1 MHDKQHAENAMAT
14 LLLIIIYLAFIGLGL
29 PDSLFGTAWPAIYP
43 EFNLPFSTGS
53 IFTVIMTCGTI
64 TSSLFSSRVIA
75 KYGTSKVTAVST
87 AMTAAALLGFSLS
100 GSFLPLCFL
109 AIPLGLG
116 AGAIDSGLNNY
127 VALHYTSSQMSLLHC
142 FYGIGITIS
151 PYLMSRL
158 LVTSAGWRGGYRAAF
173 FIQVGIALVLF
184 LTLPLWKKVS
194 GKDAQEETPVKVLS
208 IRELSKIPGVKNM
221 WLLFLTSCGIENAT
235 NCWGSTFLVEFKAMT
250 ADQAAK
256 VMIFYFVGFTLGRLL
271 SGILATRLSCWKI
284 IRMGMLVMGAAML
297 LLLLPLPGF
306 TVALALFLL
315 GMGNSPLFPNFT
327 YLTPQNFGADI
338 SQSVIGSQM
347 AASNTGFLA
356 APLLCGLLGQ
366 VFGMGVFPIYLTV
379 LFVCLSFGVA
389 HIQKTMKA
397 AGKDTR

>member
-1 MHDKQHAENAMAT
+1 MAT
-14 LLLIIIYLAFIGLGL
+14 LLLIIIYFAFIGLGL
-29 PDSLFGTAWPAIYP
+29 PDSLFGTAWPAIYT
-43 EFNLPFSTGS
+43 EMGLPFSLGS
-53 IFTVIMTCGTI
+53 TVTIIMTCGTI

-75 KYGTSKVTAVST
+75 KYGTGKVTAVST
-87 AMTAAALLGFSLS
+87 AMTALALLGFSLS

-116 AGAIDSGLNNY
+116 AGAIDTGLNNY

-158 LVTSAGWRGGYRAAF
+158 LATHTGWRGGYRVAF
-173 FIQVGIALVLF
+173 FIQLGIALLLF
-184 LTLPLWKKVS
+184 VTLPLWNKVA
-194 GKDAQEETPVKVLS
+194 GKEAEEETAAKVLS
-208 IRELSKIPGVKNM
+208 LKELAKIPGVKNM
-221 WLLFLTSCGIENAT
+221 WLLFLCSCGIESVT
-235 NCWGSTFLVEFKAMT
+235 NNWGSTFLVEFKSMT

-256 VMIFYFVGFTLGRLL
+256 IMIFYFVGFTLGRLL

-284 IRMGMLVMGAAML
+284 IRMGMAVMGIAMV
-297 LLLLPLPGF
+297 LLLLPLPGA
-306 TVALALFLL
+306 TVAIALFLI

-327 YLTPQNFGADI
+327 YLTPRNFGADI

-347 AASNTGFLA
+347 AASNTGFLV

-366 VFGMGVFPIYLTV
+366 FFGMGVFPLYLAA
-379 LFVCLSFGVA
+379 LFVCLILGVA
-389 HIQKTMKA
+389 NIQKTMKG
-397 AGKDTR
+397 AGKDIR

>member
-1 MHDKQHAENAMAT
+1 MAT
-14 LLLIIIYLAFIGLGL
+14 LLLIIIYFAFIGLGL
-29 PDSLFGTAWPAIYP
+29 PDSLFGTAWPAIYT
-43 EFNLPFSTGS
+43 EMGLPFSLGS
-53 IFTVIMTCGTI
+53 AVTIIMTCGTI

-75 KYGTSKVTAVST
+75 KYGTGKVTAVST
-87 AMTAAALLGFSLS
+87 AMTALALLGFSLS

-116 AGAIDSGLNNY
+116 AGAIDTGLNNY

-158 LVTSAGWRGGYRAAF
+158 LATHTGWRGGYRVAF
-173 FIQVGIALVLF
+173 FIQLGIALLLF
-184 LTLPLWKKVS
+184 ITLPLWNKVA
-194 GKDAQEETPVKVLS
+194 GKEAEEETAAKVLS
-208 IRELSKIPGVKNM
+208 LKELAKIPGVKNM
-221 WLLFLTSCGIENAT
+221 WLLFLCSCGIESVT
-235 NCWGSTFLVEFKAMT
+235 NNWGSTFLVEFKSMT

-256 VMIFYFVGFTLGRLL
+256 IMIFYFVGFTLGRLL

-284 IRMGMLVMGAAML
+284 IRMGMAVMGIAMV
-297 LLLLPLPGF
+297 LLLLPLPGA
-306 TVALALFLL
+306 TVAIALFLI

-327 YLTPQNFGADI
+327 YLTPRNFGADI

-347 AASNTGFLA
+347 AASNTGFLV

-366 VFGMGVFPIYLTV
+366 FLGMGVFPIYLAA
-379 LFVCLSFGVA
+379 LFVCLILGVA
-389 HIQKTMKA
+389 NIQKTMKG
-397 AGKDTR
+397 AGKDIR

>member
-1 MHDKQHAENAMAT
+1 MAT
-14 LLLIIIYLAFIGLGL
+14 ILLIVIYLAFIGLGL

-43 EFNLPFSTGS
+43 EWSLPFSMGS
-53 IFTVIMTCGTI
+53 IITVIMTCGTI

-75 KYGTSKVTAVST
+75 KYGTGKVTAFST

-158 LVTSAGWRGGYRAAF
+158 LATSAGWRGGYRSAF

-184 LTLPLWKKVS
+184 LTLPLWKKVG
-194 GKDAQEETPVKVLS
+194 GKEVQEETPVKVLS

-221 WLLFLTSCGIENAT
+221 WILFLTSCGIENAT
-235 NCWGSTFLVEFKAMT
+235 NTWGSTFLVEAKGMA
-250 ADQAAK
+250 ADHAAK
-256 VMIFYFVGFTLGRLL
+256 AMIFYFVGFTLGRLL
-271 SGILATRLSCWKI
+271 SGILATKLSCWKI
-284 IRMGMLVMGAAML
+284 IRMGLAVMGIAMV

-306 TVALALFLL
+306 TVVIGLFLV

-338 SQSVIGSQM
+338 SQSVIGAQM

>member
-1 MHDKQHAENAMAT
+1 MAT

-158 LVTSAGWRGGYRAAF
+158 LATCAGWQGGYRGAF
-173 FIQVGIALVLF
+173 LFSWAL
-184 LTLPLWKKVS
+184 
-194 GKDAQEETPVKVLS
+194 
-208 IRELSKIPGVKNM
+208 R
-221 WLLFLTSCGIENAT
+221 
-235 NCWGSTFLVEFKAMT
+235 
-250 ADQAAK
+250 
-256 VMIFYFVGFTLGRLL
+256 
-271 SGILATRLSCWKI
+271 
-284 IRMGMLVMGAAML
+284 
-297 LLLLPLPGF
+297 
-306 TVALALFLL
+306 
-315 GMGNSPLFPNFT
+315 
-327 YLTPQNFGADI
+327 
-338 SQSVIGSQM
+338 
-347 AASNTGFLA
+347 
-356 APLLCGLLGQ
+356 
-366 VFGMGVFPIYLTV
+366 
-379 LFVCLSFGVA
+379 
-389 HIQKTMKA
+389 
-397 AGKDTR
+397 

>member
-1 MHDKQHAENAMAT
+1 MAT

-43 EFNLPFSTGS
+43 EFSLPFSMGS

-75 KYGTSKVTAVST
+75 KYGTNKVTAVST
-87 AMTAAALLGFSLS
+87 AMTAAALLGFSVS

-158 LVTSAGWRGGYRAAF
+158 LVTSAGWRGGYRVAF

-184 LTLPLWKKVS
+184 LTLPLWKKVG
-194 GKDAQEETPVKVLS
+194 GKEAQEEAPVKVLS
-208 IRELSKIPGVKNM
+208 LRELSKIPGVKNM

-235 NCWGSTFLVEFKAMT
+235 NCWGSTFLVEAKAM
-250 ADQAAK
+250 APDQAAK

-284 IRMGMLVMGAAML
+284 IRMGMLVMGVAVL

-306 TVALALFLL
+306 AVVLALFLL

-338 SQSVIGSQM
+338 SQSVIGAQM

-366 VFGMGVFPIYLTV
+366 IFGMGVFPVYLAV
-379 LFVCLSFGVA
+379 LFVCLGFGVA
-389 HIQKTMKA
+389 HIQKTMTA
-397 AGKDTR
+397 AGKDTQ

>member
-1 MHDKQHAENAMAT
+1 MAT
-14 LLLIIIYLAFIGLGL
+14 ILLIVIYLAFVSLGL

-43 EFNLPFSTGS
+43 EFQLPFSMGS
-53 IFTVIMTCGTI
+53 IITIIMTCGTI
-64 TSSLFSSRVIA
+64 TSSLVSSRVIA
-75 KYGTSKVTAVST
+75 RFGTGKVTAVST
-87 AMTAAALLGFSLS
+87 AMTATALLGFSIS

-127 VALHYTSSQMSLLHC
+127 VALHYTASQMSWLHC

-158 LVTSAGWRGGYRAAF
+158 LGTAAGWRGGYRSAF
-173 FIQVGIALVLF
+173 FIQLGIALILI
-184 LTLPLWKKVS
+184 LTLPLWKKTSAKQVA
-194 GKDAQEETPVKVLS
+194 DEAPAKVLS
-208 IRELSKIPGVKNM
+208 LRELARIPGIKNM
-221 WLLFLTSCGIENAT
+221 WVLFLTSCGIENAT
-235 NCWGSTFLVEFKAMT
+235 NTWGSTFLVEFKGMAT
-250 ADQAAK
+250 DHAAK
-256 VMIFYFVGFTLGRLL
+256 VMIFYFVGFTMGRLL
-271 SGILATRLSCWKI
+271 SGILAARISCWKI
-284 IRMGMLVMGAAML
+284 IRMGIAIMAIAMV

-306 TVALALFLL
+306 TVVIALFLV

-338 SQSVIGSQM
+338 SQSVIGAQM
-347 AASNTGFLA
+347 AASNTGFLV

-366 VFGMGVFPIYLTV
+366 IFGMGAFPFYLAA
-379 LFVCLSFGVA
+379 LYICLTFGVS

-397 AGKDTR
+397 AGKDIR

>member
-1 MHDKQHAENAMAT
+1 MAT
-14 LLLIIIYLAFIGLGL
+14 ILLIVIYLAFIGLGL

-43 EFNLPFSTGS
+43 EWSLPFSMGS
-53 IFTVIMTCGTI
+53 IITVIMTCGTI

-75 KYGTSKVTAVST
+75 KYGTGKVTAFST

-158 LVTSAGWRGGYRAAF
+158 LATSAGWRGGYRSAF

-184 LTLPLWKKVS
+184 LTLSLWKKVG
-194 GKDAQEETPVKVLS
+194 GKEVQEETPVKVLS

-221 WLLFLTSCGIENAT
+221 WILFLTSCGIENAT
-235 NCWGSTFLVEFKAMT
+235 NTWGSTFLVEAKGMA
-250 ADQAAK
+250 ADHAAK
-256 VMIFYFVGFTLGRLL
+256 AMIFYFVGFTLGRLL

-284 IRMGMLVMGAAML
+284 IRMGLAVMGIAMV

-306 TVALALFLL
+306 TVVIGLFLV

-338 SQSVIGSQM
+338 SQSVIGAQM

>member
-1 MHDKQHAENAMAT
+1 MAT
-14 LLLIIIYLAFIGLGL
+14 VLLIIIYLAFISLGL

-43 EFNLPFSTGS
+43 EWSLPFSMGS
-53 IFTVIMTCGTI
+53 IITVIMTCGTI

-75 KYGTSKVTAVST
+75 KYGTGKVTAFST

-158 LVTSAGWRGGYRAAF
+158 LATSAGWRGGYRSAF

-184 LTLPLWKKVS
+184 LTLSLWKKVG
-194 GKDAQEETPVKVLS
+194 GKEVQEETPVKVLS

-221 WLLFLTSCGIENAT
+221 WILFLTSCGIENAT
-235 NCWGSTFLVEFKAMT
+235 NTWGSTFLVEAKGMA
-250 ADQAAK
+250 ADHAAK
-256 VMIFYFVGFTLGRLL
+256 AMIFYFVGFTLGRLI
-271 SGILATRLSCWKI
+271 SGILATKLSCWKI
-284 IRMGMLVMGAAML
+284 IRMGLAVMGIAMV

-306 TVALALFLL
+306 TVVIGLFLV

-338 SQSVIGSQM
+338 SQSVIGAQM

-397 AGKDTR
+397 VGKDTR

>member
-1 MHDKQHAENAMAT
+1 MAT
-14 LLLIIIYLAFIGLGL
+14 VLLIIIYLAFISLGL

-43 EFNLPFSTGS
+43 EWSLPFSMGS
-53 IFTVIMTCGTI
+53 IITVIMTCGTI

-75 KYGTSKVTAVST
+75 KYGTGKVTAFST

-158 LVTSAGWRGGYRAAF
+158 LATSAGWRGGYRSAF

-184 LTLPLWKKVS
+184 LTLPLWKKVG
-194 GKDAQEETPVKVLS
+194 GKEVQEEIPVKVLS

-221 WLLFLTSCGIENAT
+221 WILFLTSCGIENAT
-235 NCWGSTFLVEFKAMT
+235 NTWGSTFLVEAKGMA
-250 ADQAAK
+250 ADHAAK
-256 VMIFYFVGFTLGRLL
+256 AMIFYFVGFTLGRLI
-271 SGILATRLSCWKI
+271 SGILATKLSCWKI
-284 IRMGMLVMGAAML
+284 IRMGLAVMGIAMV

-306 TVALALFLL
+306 TVVIGLFLV

-338 SQSVIGSQM
+338 SQSVIGAQM

>member
-1 MHDKQHAENAMAT
+1 MAT
-14 LLLIIIYLAFIGLGL
+14 VLLIIIYLAFISLGL

-43 EFNLPFSTGS
+43 EWSLPFSMGS
-53 IFTVIMTCGTI
+53 IITVIMTCGTI

-75 KYGTSKVTAVST
+75 RFGTGKVTAFST

-158 LVTSAGWRGGYRAAF
+158 LATSAGWRGGYRSAF

-184 LTLPLWKKVS
+184 LTLSLWKKVG
-194 GKDAQEETPVKVLS
+194 GKEVQEETPVKVLS

-221 WLLFLTSCGIENAT
+221 WILFLTSCGIENAT
-235 NCWGSTFLVEFKAMT
+235 NTWGSTFLVEAKGMA
-250 ADQAAK
+250 ADHAAK
-256 VMIFYFVGFTLGRLL
+256 AMIFYFVGFTLGRLL
-271 SGILATRLSCWKI
+271 SGILATKLSCWKI
-284 IRMGMLVMGAAML
+284 IRMGLAVMGIAMV

-306 TVALALFLL
+306 TVVIGLFLV

-338 SQSVIGSQM
+338 SQSVIGAQM

>member
-1 MHDKQHAENAMAT
+1 MAT
-14 LLLIIIYLAFIGLGL
+14 VLLIIIYLAFIGLGL

-43 EFNLPFSTGS
+43 EWSLPFSMGS
-53 IFTVIMTCGTI
+53 IITVIVTCGTI

-75 KYGTSKVTAVST
+75 KYGTGKVTAFST

-158 LVTSAGWRGGYRAAF
+158 LATSAGWRGGYRSAF

-184 LTLPLWKKVS
+184 LTLPLWKKVG
-194 GKDAQEETPVKVLS
+194 GKEVQEETPVKVLS

-221 WLLFLTSCGIENAT
+221 WILFLTSCGIENAT
-235 NCWGSTFLVEFKAMT
+235 NTWGSTFLVEAKGMA
-250 ADQAAK
+250 ADHAAK
-256 VMIFYFVGFTLGRLL
+256 AMIFYFVGFTLGRLI
-271 SGILATRLSCWKI
+271 SGILATKLSCWKI
-284 IRMGMLVMGAAML
+284 IRMGLAVMGIAMV

-306 TVALALFLL
+306 TVVIGLFLV

-338 SQSVIGSQM
+338 SQSVIGAQM